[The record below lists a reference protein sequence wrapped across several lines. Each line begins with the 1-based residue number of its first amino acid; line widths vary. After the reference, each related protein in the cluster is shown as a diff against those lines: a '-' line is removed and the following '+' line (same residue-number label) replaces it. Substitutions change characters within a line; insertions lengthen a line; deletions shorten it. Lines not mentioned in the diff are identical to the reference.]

1 MATSFRVDFS
11 RNCCKFATDE
21 TITDDIKLLR
31 RTRCCIDR
39 FSAIMRRPD
48 ISKLFAIWCTEANLT
63 NILDSASSPGLIY
76 QAFLGSM
83 YLKGGLYVVEE
94 TLKKHDHDYLILK

>member
-1 MATSFRVDFS
+1 
-11 RNCCKFATDE
+11 
-21 TITDDIKLLR
+21 
-31 RTRCCIDR
+31 
-39 FSAIMRRPD
+39 MRRPD